1 MEQNPNVLLL
11 DLPTKI
17 YSFIREN
24 ADGSYTIVLNARL
37 SAEDRERHY
46 EHEIEH
52 IKMRDFESDMTAD
65 EIEYLRH
72 KKISR
77 TAADSGDFRG

>member
-1 MEQNPNVLLL
+1 MEQILNVVLI

-24 ADGSYTIVLNARL
+24 PDGSYTIVLNARL

-46 EHEIEH
+46 RHEIGH
-52 IKMRDFESDMTAD
+52 IYNFDFEREETAD
-65 EIEYLRH
+65 AIEAEAHR
-72 KKISR
+72 R
-77 TAADSGDFRG
+77 